1 MKPIGEGPDIPERV
15 PPAQLR
21 AWVTTLR
28 RLQSA
33 HDRAVT
39 LAQTAQR
46 RVNALVTE
54 QRQCQSELSQMQS
67 DIPAAQSAV
76 ARSTATIAAVTAQ
89 REEYRGARDAA
100 TARLLGTDPA
110 TGTVAT
116 THPLLLLPVRLETRF
131 VPRRTGTGTDL
142 LLRVYPDDLHIDS
155 HEPGVTTDEERWGLA
170 FWDQVATLPS
180 GLDRTERQRQAWQQL
195 TERVGTERAAW
206 LARALDPVRRNAVT
220 RREDTWTRAPHTS
233 LLPDRWVA
241 IAYRG
246 ESPRLTAWGKAI
258 PASVAVGPAPQGTPH
273 LESPGLPALDDGM
286 RWITDFEVAESIG
299 MGLRI
304 PLEEEDARA
313 GFDRVLV
320 LGLKASWDADSTA
333 AGLAQ
338 ILEAHHY
345 TGGLAFVGQNVPT
358 NNSAE
363 ASSGYR
369 VTGHDAEDT
378 AAVELGTPLVSPG
391 SDGDVTAQALGLP
404 ATIFAHVRGADR
416 SEQRDAAAMTAAILA
431 RCDSALLR
439 NLSQT
444 IDADA
449 LSTYATRY
457 ARARGPF
464 PSLRID
470 TQPYGLLP
478 VAALGRWTSRP
489 ADDAEAALAAWWRTL
504 RQTRRH
510 QTPRALHTLTESNP
524 VVLLAQE
531 ATSYRYAIREFQEG
545 VTTPP
550 VPRSL
555 IPAALRDLVLNRVL
569 STPHD
574 PAFDAL
580 RTLPDTIR
588 QLLLAEVMDLATFR
602 VDAWGTSLATK
613 RLAALRQVNPSGIR
627 LGAYGWVEQVRPAA
641 PLQAAP
647 SLAPDVSGPVYLAEA
662 NKGYV
667 HTPSLGHAAAAAVL
681 RSGYVSQDQ
690 SLAAEARP
698 FAVDLSSERV
708 QHAKWLLDG
717 VRQGQSLGT
726 LLGYRFERGLHEQGL
741 DRYISRFRAL
751 TSLRDNPSFADVHQ
765 SLDRAEAVATEVTA
779 LYAQRDQT
787 ADRAADARALKAERE
802 QRAAVYRAEL
812 DTIAS
817 LAQQAQAADA
827 QLAQASQALAQQ
839 QTTTPQ
845 GQVIE
850 RGPRRYAVQLLEAQD
865 IDVWADRLAQ
875 LTRAQSVSTTQAA
888 TAHQAV
894 TAQAGARAI
903 AERAQA
909 TLFDASAPGSI
920 PAASAAIAREE
931 ASAAALDAQALAKEG
946 GQRGKAAADLAAARA
961 AVTTRVSQQW
971 TQALASLPAAAVL
984 DGLALHRRWKASQQ
998 QGTSPSLW
1006 DSTTIPFGNTTLG
1019 FPAPG
1024 TTDFTALVAQLQA
1037 LDELVDAVGDT
1048 VVAESVYQLVQ
1059 GNPLRSGATLDAI
1072 ATGELPPPEL
1082 EVIRTPRTGIGLTHR
1097 LCVVLPAA
1105 ATNLANWP
1113 SASPSPR
1120 AQAEPSLNVWA
1131 ATLLPN
1137 PASVRCTADYVNP
1150 QDGQPYHSVET
1161 AITALALSPLDAV
1174 YMADAAKQAQ
1184 RAELE
1189 QRWIAQ
1195 LHRTRPTAVPADA
1208 TVRLHL
1214 GRAPEWPP
1222 ELVSIE
1228 EFCEVTRTIRQ
1239 LFTNARCIDG
1249 RDLSLP
1255 ESPAASGLDTQEF
1268 TGRVSQA
1275 LQSLTAAHSALQQL
1289 LPADPSSQ
1297 DAQELNL
1304 DTLRT
1309 ALFRLASFGMPSAVP
1324 VDIGGSGA
1332 EARSPLLTQAHSVA
1346 LEARRRLDRVT
1357 EADQAFT
1364 AAQATPETRLEH
1376 DLANLR
1382 ILFGKDFLALPRV
1395 VASNAAQLS
1404 ETFGASLSLQA
1415 NDPMAAVTWFHRAAY
1430 VRPGATRMQAAMLY
1444 AETMGDGARLQ
1455 LHVGQLPY
1463 TPADRWV
1470 ALPTPP
1476 DQPDRTIARGRLSL
1490 VVHMPSAQ
1498 PLRFD
1503 APFSGLVI
1511 DEWVETVPSRRE
1523 TTGVTFHYD
1532 QPNSAPPQAML
1543 LAVPADQRPVWDLDS
1558 VEAVLQETM
1567 ELIRLRAVG
1576 PENRTETIWVDED
1589 LPAGATPLGDGEVW
1603 TWVRAHPEPLSGKR
1617 AHRSILAAGMH
1628 QHYFQGAATP
1638 LLVSVGDRLFAHL
1651 YLDRTQLPRQ
1661 VMLQWND
1668 GTWEHRAYWGENLI
1682 AWGTDGTVSRRFMGP
1697 LPPPG
1702 QWVRLEVPATAVGLE
1717 GRRINGM
1724 AFTLYDGMATWDRAG
1739 TYSYHAS
1746 SMMETELS
1754 APALFFP
1761 GGALDFTSV
1770 LEPSPGA

>member
-1 MKPIGEGPDIPERV
+1 MKPQVEGPEIPERV
-15 PPAQLR
+15 PPALLR
-21 AWVTTLR
+21 AWATTLR
-28 RLQSA
+28 RLQAA
-33 HDRAVT
+33 HDRAIA

-54 QRQCQSELSQMQS
+54 QRQCQTELGQLQVHIS
-67 DIPAAQSAV
+67 AAQAAI
-76 ARSTATIAAVTAQ
+76 ARSTATIAAMTAQ

-100 TARLLGTDPA
+100 TARLLGTDRA

-131 VPRRTGTGTDL
+131 VPRRTGAGTDL

-155 HEPGVTTDEERWGLA
+155 HEPGVTADEERWGIA
-170 FWDQVATLPS
+170 FWDQVAALPA
-180 GLDRTERQRQAWQQL
+180 GPDRTERQRQAWQQL

-206 LARALDPVRRNAVT
+206 LARALDPAHRNAVT
-220 RREDTWTRAPHTS
+220 RREDPWTRAPHTS

-241 IAYRG
+241 IAYRN
-246 ESPRLTAWGKAI
+246 ERPRITAWGKAI
-258 PASVAVGPAPQGTPH
+258 PASVAVGPAPQGTPS

-286 RWITDFEVAESIG
+286 RWMTDFAVAESIG

-304 PLEEEDARA
+304 SLEEEDARA
-313 GFDRVLV
+313 GFDRILV

-369 VTGHDAEDT
+369 VTGHDAEET
-378 AAVELGTPLVSPG
+378 AAVELGTPLVFPG

-404 ATIFAHVRGADR
+404 ATIFAHVRGADS
-416 SEQRDAAAMTAAILA
+416 SEQRNAAAMTAALLGHF
-431 RCDSALLR
+431 DSALLR
-439 NLSQT
+439 NLSQM

-449 LSTYATRY
+449 LTPHATRY
-457 ARARGPF
+457 VRARGPF

-470 TQPYGLLP
+470 TQAYGLLP
-478 VAALGRWTSRP
+478 VAALGRWTTTP
-489 ADDAEAALAAWWRTL
+489 ADDAEAALAAWWRTH

-510 QTPRALHTLTESNP
+510 QAPHALHTLTESNP

-531 ATSYRYAIREFQEG
+531 GTSCRYAIREFQEG

-555 IPAALRDLVLNRVL
+555 IPAALRNLLFDRAV
-569 STPHD
+569 STPQD
-574 PAFDAL
+574 AAFDAL
-580 RTLPDTIR
+580 QALPAPVR
-588 QLLLAEVMDLATFR
+588 QALLTEVMDLATFR

-613 RLAALRQVNPSGIR
+613 RLAALRRLNPTGIR

-641 PLQAAP
+641 PLQTAP
-647 SLAPDVSGPVYLAEA
+647 SWPPDVSGPVYLAEA

-690 SLAAEARP
+690 ALAPGARP

-708 QHAKWLLDG
+708 HRAKWLLDG
-717 VRQGQSLGT
+717 VRQGQSLRT
-726 LLGYRFERGLHEQGL
+726 LLGYRFERSLHEQGL

-751 TSLRDNPSFADVHQ
+751 TSLRENPHFTDVHQ
-765 SLDRAEAVATEVTA
+765 ALDRAEAVATQVTA
-779 LYAQRDQT
+779 LYAQRDQ
-787 ADRAADARALKAERE
+787 AAGRAKDAHALKAERE
-802 QRAAVYRAEL
+802 QRVQVYRTEL
-812 DTIAS
+812 ETIRS
-817 LAQQAQAADA
+817 LATQAQAADA
-827 QLAQASQALAQQ
+827 QVAQAEQALAQQ
-839 QTTTPQ
+839 QTALPQ
-845 GQVIE
+845 GQVTE
-850 RGPRRYAVQLLEAQD
+850 REPRRYAVQLLDARD
-865 IDVWADRLAQ
+865 IDAWADRLDQ
-875 LTRAQSVSTTQAA
+875 LAHAQSAAATQAA
-888 TAHQAV
+888 AARQAV
-894 TAQAGARAI
+894 TAHAGARAI

-909 TLFDASAPGSI
+909 ALLESNAPGSI
-920 PAASAAIAREE
+920 PAASDAIAREE
-931 ASAAALDAQALAKEG
+931 AIVAALDAQAVAKEG

-961 AVTTRVSQQW
+961 AVTTRVSQEW
-971 TQALASLPAAAVL
+971 TQALASLPAAAVV
-984 DGLALHRRWKASQQ
+984 DGLALHRRWKARQQ

-1105 ATNLANWP
+1105 ATSLATWP
-1113 SASPSPR
+1113 SASPR
-1120 AQAEPSLNVWA
+1120 AQAEPSLNAWA

-1137 PASVRCTADYVNP
+1137 PASVRCTADYINP

-1161 AITALALSPLDAV
+1161 AITTLALSPLDAV
-1174 YMADAAKQAQ
+1174 YLADAAKEAQ

-1195 LHRTRPTAVPADA
+1195 LHRTRPTSVPADA

-1214 GRAPEWPP
+1214 GRAPGWPA
-1222 ELVSIE
+1222 ELISIE

-1239 LFTNARCIDG
+1239 LFANARCIDG

-1255 ESPAASGLDTQEF
+1255 ESPAASGLDMQEF
-1268 TGRVSQA
+1268 TGRVTQA
-1275 LQSLTAAHSALQQL
+1275 LQSLTAAHAALQQL
-1289 LPADPSSQ
+1289 LPADPSTH
-1297 DAQELNL
+1297 DAPELDL

-1332 EARSPLLTQAHSVA
+1332 EARSPLLSQARSVA
-1346 LEARRRLDRVT
+1346 LEARRRLDRVA

-1364 AAQATPETRLEH
+1364 AAQATPEARLEH

-1463 TPADRWV
+1463 APTDRWV
-1470 ALPTPP
+1470 ALPIPP

-1503 APFSGLVI
+1503 APFTGLVI

-1543 LAVPADQRPVWDLDS
+1543 LAVPADRRPVWDLDS

-1567 ELIRLRAVG
+1567 ELLRLRAVG
-1576 PENRTETIWVDED
+1576 PENRTETIWVEED
-1589 LPAGATPLGDGEVW
+1589 LPAGATPRGDGEGW

-1638 LLVSVGDRLFAHL
+1638 LLVSVGDRLFTHL

-1661 VMLQWND
+1661 IMLQWND

-1702 QWVRLEVPATAVGLE
+1702 QWVRLEVPAAAVGLE

-1739 TYSYHAS
+1739 TYSS
-1746 SMMETELS
+1746 QISGLMEAELS

-1761 GGALDFTSV
+1761 GGALNFTSV
-1770 LEPSPGA
+1770 FEPSPGA